1 MTKHHISATLMDSPA
16 DTASKTELENVYV
29 QRLIELAGSADAV
42 AAIKA
47 AHDAVFA
54 ICGEYPFDDGKADAI
69 MGRWMQLDNDAF
81 TAALVD
87 CAWVGSSECGWMGS
101 SGGAY
106 MLVTTQAEA

>member
-29 QRLIELAGSADAV
+29 QRLIELAGGVDAV
-42 AAIKA
+42 FAIKA
-47 AHDAVFA
+47 AHDAEFA
-54 ICGEYPFDDGKADAI
+54 ITEEYPTDDPRANEI
-69 MGRWMQLDNDAF
+69 MERWMDLDNTAF
-81 TAALVD
+81 EAALV
-87 CAWVGSSECGWMGS
+87 ECEWLGI